1 MTLLLAV
8 DAGGTSTRALVLDTA
23 GSVLGFGRA
32 GGGNPTSRGVPGA
45 VSAIVA
51 AATQAAGRAE
61 VAFDRGVA
69 AATIA
74 MAGQQTPD
82 FAAEL
87 SSRLG
92 RLGWARV
99 VLQHDLLGAFG
110 SGTWELA
117 GYALIAG
124 TGSVAARVS
133 GGELVQVVGGRGWL
147 LGDAG
152 SGFWVGHRVARAV
165 IAALD
170 GQADATALTP
180 LVLKASGVAL
190 PGDSAPERGTALR
203 SLMAVLYA
211 QQPVQLAALA
221 PLPFAVPDDP
231 TARQILVAASGALAD
246 LVAAVQAPGQRG
258 PVVVGGSVVV
268 QGLLAAAPSLRRD
281 LVPIGGDTTLI
292 PVSDGVL
299 GAAVLALRDSGVE
312 VSEAG
317 FNRLRAAAE
326 AARATPP

>member
-61 VAFDRGVA
+61 IGLDASDS

-74 MAGQQTPD
+74 MAGQQTTD
-82 FAAEL
+82 FAGEL
-87 SSRLG
+87 RNRLG
-92 RLGWARV
+92 RLGWSRV
-99 VLQHDLLGAFG
+99 ALQHDLLGAFG
-110 SGTWELA
+110 SGTWELD

-133 GGELVQVVGGRGWL
+133 GGDLVQVVGGRGWL

-152 SGFWVGHRVARAV
+152 SGFWIGHQVARAV

-180 LVLKASGVAL
+180 LVIEGAGIAL
-190 PGDSAPERGTALR
+190 PGDSAQERITALR
-203 SLMAVLYA
+203 SLIAVLYA

-231 TARQILVAASGALAD
+231 IARQILVAASGALAD
-246 LVAAVQAPGQRG
+246 LVAAVQVPGVTG
-258 PVVVGGSVVV
+258 PIVVGGSVVV
-268 QGLLAAAPSLRRD
+268 QGLLAAAPALRRD
-281 LVPIGGDTTLI
+281 LVPIGDDATLI

-299 GAAVLALRDSGVE
+299 GAAVLALR
-312 VSEAG
+312 EAG
-317 FNRLRAAAE
+317 VDVDSAFFDRLRTTVN
-326 AARATPP
+326 AARLDL